1 MYGKVKFHFKKK
13 GKFGIENTILT
24 ANNTDMNLGSL
35 FYNEEMEKAN
45 FDEIVN
51 K

>member
-1 MYGKVKFHFKKK
+1 MFGKVKFHFKKK
-13 GKFGIENTILT
+13 GKLGIEDTILT
-24 ANNTDMNLGSL
+24 ANNNDMNLGSL
-35 FYNEEMEKAN
+35 FYNEEMKKAD